1 MGKAEEMHV
10 RQVEKRIY
18 SYIFLWLRNQISIN
32 NNLRSSSNC
41 KAMSS

>member
-18 SYIFLWLRNQISIN
+18 SYIFLVIKK
-32 NNLRSSSNC
+32 SNFYQQ
-41 KAMSS
+41 